1 MKYSRQGFT
10 LIELMVVM
18 AIISILAV
26 SVFVA
31 LNPSKRIKDA
41 LDARRTTDISS
52 ILTAIHQ
59 YIVDNKGALP
69 TGLVAGMVEKQLG
82 SSTTGC
88 SITSSGCNVTGSS
101 DCIDLSTPLT
111 TYLKSIPID
120 PAGGTAA
127 LTFYA
132 VGVDVNGIVTVTA
145 CKADTPPITVSR

>member
-1 MKYSRQGFT
+1 MKNVRQGFT

-59 YIVDNKGALP
+59 YIVDNKGAFP
-69 TGLVAGMVEKQLG
+69 TGLTAGMSEKQLG
-82 SSTTGC
+82 TVTSGC
-88 SITSSGCNVTGSS
+88 AISSGGCNITGSG
-101 DCIDLSTPLT
+101 DCINLSTPLVS
-111 TYLKSIPID
+111 YLKSIPID
-120 PAGGTAA
+120 PAGGSAA
-127 LTFYA
+127 LTNYS
-132 VGVDVNGIVTVTA
+132 VGVDTYGIITVTA